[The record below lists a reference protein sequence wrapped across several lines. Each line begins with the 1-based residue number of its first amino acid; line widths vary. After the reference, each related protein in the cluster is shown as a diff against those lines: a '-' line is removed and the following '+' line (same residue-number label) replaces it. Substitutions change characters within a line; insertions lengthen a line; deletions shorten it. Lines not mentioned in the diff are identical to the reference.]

1 MSQQSNGGPDQDGD
15 AAELRVLREGLR
27 ANPLSAEALQ
37 RIRAATEA
45 EWRATVAVAPP
56 QRRRWLPAAA
66 AVGLL
71 GVAVLLGFT
80 FLGRSPSGRAD
91 EALAQLVR
99 SDPPGMMEVR
109 SWGRSVAL
117 PAGSR
122 LVAGRSYRVRGQALL
137 ALESGGNLRLAAGSE
152 LEVLGRD
159 VVELES
165 GEVYVDIP
173 PGMHTA
179 AAFVVRI
186 AAGEFHH
193 VGTQFALAVFGGG
206 ETRLRVRE
214 GSVRWW
220 AAEGDST
227 VEAGTEV
234 IVSRDRRT
242 TRRQIRPSDPQWDWT
257 AATPPYFEVENRPLG
272 EFLQWVA
279 RESGRELV
287 LADELTRQQVATIRM
302 HGSARGLT
310 PMQALSAVMA
320 ATPLRFELPEGKIR
334 VSFVG
339 EPATRK

>member
-1 MSQQSNGGPDQDGD
+1 MSQQSDGGLDRDGD
-15 AAELRVLREGLR
+15 AAELRALREGLR
-27 ANPLSAEALQ
+27 ANPLSTEALQ

-45 EWRATVAVAPP
+45 EWRATVAVTPP
-56 QRRRWLPAAA
+56 RRRWLPVAVAAGVAGVA
-66 AVGLL
+66 ALL
-71 GVAVLLGFT
+71 GLA
-80 FLGRSPSGRAD
+80 FLGRGPDVGAS
-91 EALAQLVR
+91 EVLARLVR
-99 SDPPGMMEVR
+99 SEPPGMVEAR
-109 SWGRSVAL
+109 GWGRSVAL
-117 PAGSR
+117 PTGSR

-137 ALESGGNLRLAAGSE
+137 VLENGGNLRLAAGSE

-159 VVELES
+159 VVELER
-165 GEVYVDIP
+165 GEIYVDIP
-173 PGMHTA
+173 PGMHAA
-179 AAFVVRI
+179 AAFVVRT

-193 VGTQFALAVFGGG
+193 VGTQFALAVFDGG

-214 GSVRWW
+214 GSVRWQ
-220 AAEGDST
+220 AEQGDST

-242 TRRQIRPSDPQWDWT
+242 TRRPIHPSDPQWDWT

-320 ATPLRFELPEGKIR
+320 ATPLRFELPEGEIR